1 MIEVGRNK
9 MHNFLMFIGGIVLI
23 LVGLA
28 ALFNPSIIANWIS
41 LILGISISAI
51 GVLRAISFFK
61 NTYYYTQSGW
71 NLFQGVVDVIF
82 GVLLLI
88 KPVIASVGIG
98 LIVGLW
104 TLEIGIS
111 KILTSTRFASSCP
124 SITQWSLVSGILYL
138 IVAMLIICNPTS
150 GTAVVTVPVSLLI
163 TFTGVI
169 LTVDSFV
176 M

>member
-88 KPVIASVGIG
+88 KPLSA
-98 LIVGLW
+98 
-104 TLEIGIS
+104 
-111 KILTSTRFASSCP
+111 
-124 SITQWSLVSGILYL
+124 
-138 IVAMLIICNPTS
+138 
-150 GTAVVTVPVSLLI
+150 
-163 TFTGVI
+163 
-169 LTVDSFV
+169 
-176 M
+176 